1 MASGSSPSNLVNLI
15 PDRLVLNCGLQS
27 EIFVLDQIL
36 ESLGAEILRLDF
48 TQFFEFSPDIQSNL
62 HKIHQFCDDLAIRL
76 SRKGPGLLVFSVP
89 AKHYIQASFIFAA
102 FMTLYF
108 DWTIDEAKRMFPHLN
123 LNEPSQGSVSFPYFV
138 NMLRHV
144 RYRSCLPLLAS
155 CQSPITNAFIACDE
169 EAARNAEVL
178 REAAEARRAWCG
190 EEITTSS
197 AAATRSTCIFRSSS
211 SALLEQPVL
220 ANNSESG

>member
-15 PDRLVLNCGLQS
+15 PDRLALNCGLQS

-108 DWTIDEAKRMFPHLN
+108 DWTIAEAKRMFPHLN
-123 LNEPSQGSVSFPYFV
+123 LNEPSQSSIFFPYFV
-138 NMLRHV
+138 SMRRHV
-144 RYRSCLPLLAS
+144 RHRSCLALLAS
-155 CQSPITNAFIACDE
+155 CQSPITNALIAGAHLKAGGALAQGSGPVSYPDG
-169 EAARNAEVL
+169 APTRFRQL
-178 REAAEARRAWCG
+178 RTETPSDSFGADFNFDR
-190 EEITTSS
+190 
-197 AAATRSTCIFRSSS
+197 
-211 SALLEQPVL
+211 
-220 ANNSESG
+220 